1 MRPTTRTRLLMTGV
15 GAALVLSGCAGGPV
29 LDVLEQDQTE
39 QDILTIQTDLDGI
52 DLATTRFLAEQDG
65 VEYFAARPA
74 AGSASEDTVCLLAE
88 EGIGVGLECAPLER
102 GTAGAAMRDN
112 RATVVLLPDD
122 IDRNALTDDGYGL
135 LHPNL
140 AIRPADAG

>member
-1 MRPTTRTRLLMTGV
+1 MRPTTRVRLLSACA
-15 GAALVLSGCAGGPV
+15 GAVLGLSGCTGGPV
-29 LDVLEQDQTE
+29 IDVLEQDQTD
-39 QDILTIQTDLDGI
+39 QDVLTIRTDLDGI

-65 VEYFAARPA
+65 VEYFAARPT
-74 AGSASEDTVCLLAE
+74 AGSATEDTVCLLAE
-88 EGIGVGLECAPLER
+88 EGIGVGLECTPLAP
-102 GTAGAAMRDN
+102 GSAGAVMRDS

-122 IDRNALTDDGYGL
+122 IDRNALADDGFEL

>member
-1 MRPTTRTRLLMTGV
+1 MRRLSSRPV
-15 GAALVLSGCAGGPV
+15 PAAWSVAAVLALTGCAGPV
-29 LDVLEQDQTE
+29 IGLLDSEQTE
-39 QDILTIQTDLDGI
+39 QDVLTIRTDLDGI

-65 VEYFAARPA
+65 VEYFAARPT

-102 GTAGAAMRDN
+102 GTAGPVMRDS
-112 RATVVLLPDD
+112 RSTVVLLPDD
-122 IDRNALTDDGYGL
+122 IDRDALMDDGFGL

>member
-1 MRPTTRTRLLMTGV
+1 MRPTTRARILTA
-15 GAALVLSGCAGGPV
+15 GAAVALGLSGCTGGPV
-29 LDVLEQDQTE
+29 LDVLEQDQAD
-39 QDILTIQTDLDGI
+39 QDVLTIRTDLDGI

-65 VEYFAARPA
+65 VEYFAARPT

-88 EGIGVGLECAPLER
+88 EGIGVGLECAPLES
-102 GTAGAAMRDN
+102 GAAGAVMRDS
-112 RATVVLLPDD
+112 RATVALLPDD
-122 IDRNALTDDGYGL
+122 IDRNAVTDDGFAL